1 MRPFVRTA
9 SLQNVLVVWFL
20 LMSGTACESTSGK
33 AAAEKAI
40 TDASLS
46 STVQST
52 LTNDRRGN
60 FARVDVEA
68 ERGVVTL
75 KGAVPSSEQ
84 KVRAEQ
90 LARSV
95 KGVGQVHNHLQVQ
108 RAPTTAGKAE

>member
-1 MRPFVRTA
+1 MTA
-9 SLQNVLVVWFL
+9 SLPHALVVWLL
-20 LMSGTACESTSGK
+20 LMAGMACESTSGK

-40 TDASLS
+40 SDASLS
-46 STVQST
+46 SAVQST

-68 ERGVVTL
+68 EQGVVTL
-75 KGAVPSSEQ
+75 NGAVPSSEQ

-95 KGVGQVHNHLQVQ
+95 KGVGQVRNHLQVQ
-108 RAPTTAGKAE
+108 QTPTKTGKLNE